1 MILDFLQNI
10 RNRLVGA
17 PIGATLSV
25 ILLLGLVPAV
35 VMGSYYVNSSYDNI
49 RIAEQE
55 LAGVR
60 LLREIQP
67 VEDFINNPPDDIEAM
82 KKKAGASWNI
92 LNQAKRRNNQA
103 TAINSTSQFDRAL
116 SELRVKMSGGKGDPR
131 QAFDALITRIGD
143 QSGLILDPELE
154 SYYLMDMVL
163 MKARKLSRTAEEYE
177 RVALLSA
184 EQDSEMLSITR
195 FRLRDAARELQLS
208 ALSAIKGNTNGT
220 LSQSN
225 LMPAVNETI
234 AAGNAML
241 AGIDVAS
248 DHDRLVEANKKSWV
262 AAADALDR
270 ALLARIDRI
279 NSELFSALAVCG
291 CVIIIAV
298 LLAGL
303 VIVTI
308 SGTLS
313 KLSQRLDELSLG
325 DYESEIPGTE
335 LNNDIGVI
343 ANALQN
349 FVGLSGAVEDERNR
363 AKHELE
369 ATVAQV
375 KRENDSLMQKALTQQ
390 AESQVIERQAVSR
403 LAAQLESQMMG
414 LLSGSRSA
422 AMQMDRE
429 AGMMAESTTGV
440 QRGASTAARAANE
453 IRLSVEGV
461 APEVKA
467 VADQLQNYTQSLGE
481 AKDLAKDAVK
491 RVDVAKDRIAE
502 FDSATKRAGAML
514 ELITS
519 VAHKTN
525 MLALNASIEAVRVG
539 EAGQGFM
546 VVAEEV
552 KALAKSTR
560 DAAHDINDQIK
571 AMEGANSAVASAFG
585 EVLETVNIL
594 ATQSETVA
602 NGMQGQTIA
611 ISQVN
616 NVISNASSE
625 LSTMVHS
632 IDGADKSAS
641 IAIARSSEMLAASK
655 SVSDSVDI
663 LDKSVREFLGGI
675 QSAQQQ
681 AA

>member
-35 VMGSYYVNSSYDNI
+35 VMGSYFVNSSYDNI

-55 LAGVR
+55 LQGVKV
-60 LLREIQP
+60 LREIQP
-67 VEDFINNPPDDIEAM
+67 VDDFINNPPDDFEAM
-82 KKKAGASWNI
+82 KKKAGKSWNI

-103 TAINSTSQFDRAL
+103 AAMNSSSQFDRAL
-116 SELRVKMSGGKGDPR
+116 SELRIKMSGGRGDPR

-154 SYYLMDMVL
+154 SYYLMDLVL
-163 MKARKLSRTAEEYE
+163 MKSRKLSRTAEECE

-184 EQDSEMLSITR
+184 VQDSEMLSITR
-195 FRLRDAARELQLS
+195 FRLREAARELQMS

-220 LSQSN
+220 LSKSN
-225 LMPAVNETI
+225 LMPAINETI
-234 AAGNAML
+234 SASNAML
-241 AGIDVAS
+241 SGVDVTS
-248 DHDRLVEANKKSWV
+248 DHNRLVEANKKSWV

-270 ALLARIDRI
+270 ALLVRIDRI

-298 LLAGL
+298 LLAGM

-313 KLSQRLDELSLG
+313 KLSQRLDLLSMG
-325 DYESEIPGTE
+325 DYESEIPGVE

-343 ANALQN
+343 AGALQN
-349 FVGLSGAVEDERNR
+349 FVGLSGTVEDERKR
-363 AKHELE
+363 AQQQLE
-369 ATVAQV
+369 ATIAQV
-375 KRENDSLMQKALTQQ
+375 KQENDSLMQKALTQQ
-390 AESQVIERQAVSR
+390 AQSQLIERQAVSR

-414 LLSGSRSA
+414 LLTGSRSA

-467 VADQLQNYTQSLGE
+467 VAEQLQNYTQSLGE